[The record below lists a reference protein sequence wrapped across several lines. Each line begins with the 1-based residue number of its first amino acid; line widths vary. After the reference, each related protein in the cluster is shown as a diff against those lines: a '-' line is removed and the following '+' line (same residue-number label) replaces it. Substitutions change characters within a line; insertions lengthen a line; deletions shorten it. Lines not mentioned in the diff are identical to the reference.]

1 MPKYIRIGVDI
12 AKNSFQV
19 HALESE
25 DCSATKRKLS
35 RSGIV
40 KFLAEVEPCAIGM
53 EACGSAHYWARR
65 FRAMGHEVKLT
76 PPIYVKP
83 YVKRGKNDAADA
95 AAICEAMSRP
105 NMRFVAVKSED
116 QQATLMAHKT
126 RELLIKQRTM
136 SVNALRGHLAEFGVI
151 AAKGISHVEELVERA
166 AAADLPAMVQATL
179 GVLLAQLR
187 SLDAATDELE
197 RAIVANHRRDPVS
210 RLAASV
216 PGVGALAASAIL
228 ASAPDSQAFKSG
240 RDFAAWLGA
249 TPKQNSTGGK
259 GEIRVDNQ
267 AGQSVYP
274 TASCVGRHLG
284 LAGGAK
290 AQGRVVRLA
299 GRAQSP
305 QTGQGRGRGVGQQA
319 RPDSLGDH
327 HHRRGLPHLHLR
339 QGLISIWGNALERRT
354 QAQEFGERD
363 EDVMNDTARR
373 SKTTGHSAMGQEPKA
388 RPLDWEPRVV
398 GLHQGQRTQSA
409 PRGRTYD
416 RRPPA
421 VHRRNKN
428 ACQGAVHI

>member
-1 MPKYIRIGVDI
+1 MRKYIRIGVDI

-19 HALESE
+19 HAVESE

-40 KFLAEVEPCAIGM
+40 KFLADVEPCAIGM
-53 EACGSAHYWARR
+53 EACGSAHYWARQ

-76 PPIYVKP
+76 PPIHVKA

-136 SVNALRGHLAEFGVI
+136 SVNAKAHCATGWPR
-151 AAKGISHVEELVERA
+151 SERA
-166 AAADLPAMVQATL
+166 NRPRSWPWRWPTSLP
-179 GVLLAQLR
+179 G
-187 SLDAATDELE
+187 S
-197 RAIVANHRRDPVS
+197 
-210 RLAASV
+210 
-216 PGVGALAASAIL
+216 
-228 ASAPDSQAFKSG
+228 SG
-240 RDFAAWLGA
+240 R
-249 TPKQNSTGGK
+249 S
-259 GEIRVDNQ
+259 
-267 AGQSVYP
+267 
-274 TASCVGRHLG
+274 
-284 LAGGAK
+284 
-290 AQGRVVRLA
+290 
-299 GRAQSP
+299 SP
-305 QTGQGRGRGVGQQA
+305 PA
-319 RPDSLGDH
+319 RPSAA
-327 HHRRGLPHLHLR
+327 PFTLR
-339 QGLISIWGNALERRT
+339 PRPIRGNALERRT

-363 EDVMNDTARR
+363 DDVMNDTARR
-373 SKTTGHSAMGQEPKA
+373 SKTIGHSAMGQEPRA
-388 RPLDWEPRVV
+388 RPLDPEPRVV

-409 PRGRTYD
+409 PTGRTYD

>member
-1 MPKYIRIGVDI
+1 MRKYIRIGVDI

-151 AAKGISHVEELVERA
+151 AAKGIGHVEELVERA
-166 AAADLPAMVQATL
+166 ATADLPAMVQATL

-187 SLDAATDELE
+187 GLDAAIDELE
-197 RAIVANHRRDPVS
+197 RAIVADHRRDPVS

-228 ASAPDSQAFKSG
+228 ASAPDPHAFQIRPRFRRLAWRDAQAELD
-240 RDFAAWLGA
+240 RR
-249 TPKQNSTGGK
+249 Q

-267 AGQSVYP
+267 TGQSLYP
-274 TASCVGRHLG
+274 TATGVGRHLD

-290 AQGRVVRLA
+290 AQGRVVRLV
-299 GRAQSP
+299 GCAQSA
-305 QTGQGRGRGVGQQA
+305 QTGQGRGRSVGQQA
-319 RPDSLGDH
+319 RPDRLGDH
-327 HHRRGLPHLHLR
+327 HHRRGVPQPHLR
-339 QGLISIWGNALERRT
+339 
-354 QAQEFGERD
+354 
-363 EDVMNDTARR
+363 
-373 SKTTGHSAMGQEPKA
+373 
-388 RPLDWEPRVV
+388 
-398 GLHQGQRTQSA
+398 
-409 PRGRTYD
+409 
-416 RRPPA
+416 
-421 VHRRNKN
+421 
-428 ACQGAVHI
+428 